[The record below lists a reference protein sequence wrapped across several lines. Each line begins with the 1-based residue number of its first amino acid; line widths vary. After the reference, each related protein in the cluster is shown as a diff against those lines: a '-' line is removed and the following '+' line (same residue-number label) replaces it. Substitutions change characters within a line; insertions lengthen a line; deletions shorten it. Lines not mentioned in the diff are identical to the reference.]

1 MLNLMETN
9 MTMTE
14 SELKELLLK
23 PAPVSIAE
31 LCEARFDFII
41 PSYHRGYRWTE
52 KEVVRL
58 IKDILDYTP
67 EKDGKFYCLQPLVV
81 RHKIVDCKHLWRV
94 IDGQQRLTTL
104 RLLLH
109 NLKERSNI

>member
-31 LCEARFDFII
+31 LCEARFDFI
-41 PSYHRGYRWTE
+41 
-52 KEVVRL
+52 
-58 IKDILDYTP
+58 
-67 EKDGKFYCLQPLVV
+67 
-81 RHKIVDCKHLWRV
+81 KIGRAHV
-94 IDGQQRLTTL
+94 
-104 RLLLH
+104 
-109 NLKERSNI
+109 